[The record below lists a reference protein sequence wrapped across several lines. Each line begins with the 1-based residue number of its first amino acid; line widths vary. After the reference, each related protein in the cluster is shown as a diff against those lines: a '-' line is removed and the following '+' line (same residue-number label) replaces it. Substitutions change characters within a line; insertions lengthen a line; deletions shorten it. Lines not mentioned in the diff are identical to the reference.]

1 MNPGM
6 RRHRV
11 WVESN
16 HPAQA
21 SRGVVAPDNWIADFP
36 KWARLEPL
44 SGRELEYARQVV
56 ADATHKVTMLYTDE
70 ITTKNRL
77 NYDGRIFSI
86 EAIQDKEERR
96 VEMTLICIERT

>member
-1 MNPGM
+1 
-6 RRHRV
+6 
-11 WVESN
+11 
-16 HPAQA
+16 
-21 SRGVVAPDNWIADFP
+21 
-36 KWARLEPL
+36 
-44 SGRELEYARQVV
+44 
-56 ADATHKVTMLYTDE
+56 MLYTDE